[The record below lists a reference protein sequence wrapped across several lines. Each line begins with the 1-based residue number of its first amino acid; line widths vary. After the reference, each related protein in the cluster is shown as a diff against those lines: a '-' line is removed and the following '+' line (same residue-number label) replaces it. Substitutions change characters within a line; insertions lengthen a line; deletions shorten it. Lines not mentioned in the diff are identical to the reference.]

1 MTLKKTCK
9 FAGKLNCCLKKA
21 AVQFYNYPLAIDLVA
36 LPLIIALA
44 IFGVWP

>member
-9 FAGKLNCCLKKA
+9 SAGKLKCCLKKA

-44 IFGVWP
+44 IFGVRQ